1 MACAKKTW
9 MTKAWTKAWMKAWR
23 GKRLFGGASGGAT
36 GARVGAVKPTAAG
49 VLLGAT
55 KAPGQ
60 VEQSERKNAS
70 GAFFAVVRS
79 VHAAVSHRGSPIAV
93 APGVLFA
100 RIALGVLVA
109 LFVAGAAGMAG
120 GFFAPEAAAAAAAK
134 EAKVVFARDGGVW
147 LTDVAGGTPRRLC
160 DGNDPEISPRGDAV
174 AFTDYRDA
182 GRRIA
187 VLRLG
192 EKTAQLVAGIPGDNS
207 YGPRWSPD
215 GMRLLFNHWLPDE
228 ARWVT
233 AVVSASG
240 GDLRLVS
247 GAVRDVY
254 SPFWA
259 ADGAS
264 VYAQDLEFLY
274 RFDLQGQ
281 MLEKR
286 SLAELFGDAVSFSSA
301 VRFSVAPDGSAVL
314 FDADLPEMS
323 PLAQKVGEP
332 VSAVFL
338 WRPASGE
345 QGARVSPEDMSVFS
359 PAWLP
364 DGSGFLAAGFSAP
377 DVKGKGASLRL
388 LVSLYRF
395 SLDGGAPVRLVKD
408 AFSPSCS
415 K

>member
-1 MACAKKTW
+1 MTRTEKTG
-9 MTKAWTKAWMKAWR
+9 MKKAWKKAWMKAWR
-23 GKRLFGGASGGAT
+23 GKGLFGGAPGGAEA
-36 GARVGAVKPTAAG
+36 ARAGAVKPI
-49 VLLGAT
+49 
-55 KAPGQ
+55 
-60 VEQSERKNAS
+60 
-70 GAFFAVVRS
+70 
-79 VHAAVSHRGSPIAV
+79 AAVLHRSSPLAVV
-93 APGVLFA
+93 APGVLFG

-109 LFVAGAAGMAG
+109 LFVTGMAGMAK
-120 GFFAPEAAAAAAAK
+120 GFSAPAVAAPAVSPWSDPSAVT
-134 EAKVVFARDGGVW
+134 VVFARDGGVW
-147 LTDVAGGTPRRLC
+147 LTDAAGGTPRRLC
-160 DGNDPEISPRGDAV
+160 NGNDPEISPRGDAV
-174 AFTDYRDA
+174 AFTDYRDE

-187 VLRLG
+187 LLRLG
-192 EKTAQLVAGIPGDNS
+192 EKTARLVAGIPGDNS

-233 AVVSASG
+233 AVVSTAG
-240 GDLRLVS
+240 GDLRLVT

-259 ADGAS
+259 DDGAS

-274 RFDLQGQ
+274 RFDLQGRI
-281 MLEKR
+281 LEQR
-286 SLAELFGDAVSFSSA
+286 PLAELFGDAVSFSSA

-332 VSAVFL
+332 ASAVFL
-338 WRPASGE
+338 WRPASGALP
-345 QGARVSPEDMSVFS
+345 ARISPEDMSVFS

-408 AFSPSCS
+408 ALTPSCGR
-415 K
+415 